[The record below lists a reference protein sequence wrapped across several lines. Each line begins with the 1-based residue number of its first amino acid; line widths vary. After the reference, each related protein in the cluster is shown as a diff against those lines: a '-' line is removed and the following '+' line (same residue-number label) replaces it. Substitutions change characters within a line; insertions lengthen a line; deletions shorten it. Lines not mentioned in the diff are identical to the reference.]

1 MKVYTQSINFNAS
14 DTLLDFTQ
22 KKVASLI
29 KFYDKIIDA
38 EVFFKLEN
46 SSDKENKIT
55 EIKINIP
62 GNELVVKKQFKT
74 FEEGV
79 STAVE
84 SLKRSLR
91 KSKEKLRATIATANS
106 YFDVLGSYFIILY
119 SVFFYD

>member
-91 KSKEKLRATIATANS
+91 KSKEKLRATIAT
-106 YFDVLGSYFIILY
+106 
-119 SVFFYD
+119 